1 MVAVNNEYIFEAA
14 KTIINNNDEVA
25 IIPPI
30 SGG

>member
-1 MVAVNNEYIFEAA
+1 MLAVNQTFVERGQLVELHSG
-14 KTIINNNDEVA
+14 DEVA